1 MTTQAAHAPA
11 FSPTEVRTVVMGLML
26 SVFVAAIDQTVVSV
40 ALSQISAQLH
50 GFDLLAWVV
59 SGYLVA
65 VAVVTPI
72 YGKLGDLYGRRMMLS
87 IALGLFLAASIACA
101 LATSM
106 PMLVGARI
114 VQGLGG
120 GGLLALAQATMGDVV
135 SPRER
140 GRYQVYFTIT
150 YATASVSGPLLGGF
164 LTHYLSW
171 RWVFWI
177 NLPLCL
183 AALFIS
189 RRALA
194 LLPVPHV
201 RRPIDYIGAAL
212 LSAGLASLMIGVTR
226 IGQGIAWNATG
237 NLQLFGLGLL
247 VLALFVWQ
255 QQSSDEPIVP
265 FALFRLRA
273 MTLCCAIQFIAFFQV
288 VSLTVLMPL
297 RAQMVTGAGAAA
309 VQLVPLT
316 FTISI
321 SALMA
326 GRIMMRTGHFKPCQV
341 TGTAIALLALVGLRF
356 SDPAAVAQGSLL
368 LALIGAGIGLQF
380 RHRGSAKRGDVASPR
395 RGHCQCGVLSFA
407 RWCHRCCAADC
418 AAAGQLARTCT
429 VVVVKRGRGSRLA
442 QGIDGRRTSGNRC

>member
-11 FSPTEVRTVVMGLML
+11 FSPAEVRTVVMGLML

-65 VAVVTPI
+65 VAVATPI

-265 FALFRLRA
+265 FALE
-273 MTLCCAIQFIAFFQV
+273 
-288 VSLTVLMPL
+288 P
-297 RAQMVTGAGAAA
+297 GG
-309 VQLVPLT
+309 
-316 FTISI
+316 
-321 SALMA
+321 
-326 GRIMMRTGHFKPCQV
+326 
-341 TGTAIALLALVGLRF
+341 
-356 SDPAAVAQGSLL
+356 
-368 LALIGAGIGLQF
+368 
-380 RHRGSAKRGDVASPR
+380 
-395 RGHCQCGVLSFA
+395 
-407 RWCHRCCAADC
+407 
-418 AAAGQLARTCT
+418 
-429 VVVVKRGRGSRLA
+429 
-442 QGIDGRRTSGNRC
+442 